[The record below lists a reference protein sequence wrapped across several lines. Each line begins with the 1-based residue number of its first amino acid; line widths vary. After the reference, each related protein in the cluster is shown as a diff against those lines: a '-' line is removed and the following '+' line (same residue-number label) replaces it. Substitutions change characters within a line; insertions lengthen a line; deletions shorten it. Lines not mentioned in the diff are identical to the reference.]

1 MREEYYYFVRTNMLL
16 RRYLDSE
23 MFKYLFYNEKTIRYE
38 DYLDTLRLNFYSLI
52 NRDLINSPRE
62 TYIKCLDFE
71 NTKDYMRLALKETND
86 YYIQL
91 KKEIKKKM
99 NL

>member
-1 MREEYYYFVRTNMLL
+1 MKEEYYYFVRTNMLL

-23 MFKYLFYNEKTIRYE
+23 MFKYLFCDEKVIKYE

-52 NRDLINSPRE
+52 NRDLTNNSRK

-71 NTKDYMRLALKETND
+71 NIKDYMRLALKETDN

-91 KKEIKKKM
+91 EKEIKKKM

>member
-23 MFKYLFYNEKTIRYE
+23 MFKYLFYNEKTTRYE

-52 NRDLINSPRE
+52 NRDLINSPCE

-91 KKEIKKKM
+91 EKEIKKKM

>member
-1 MREEYYYFVRTNMLL
+1 MKEEYYYFVRTNMLL
-16 RRYLDSE
+16 RRYLDTE
-23 MFKYLFYNEKTIRYE
+23 MFKYLFYEKAIRYE
-38 DYLDTLRLNFYSLI
+38 DYLDILRLNFYSLI

-71 NTKDYMRLALKETND
+71 NTKDYMRLALKETNN

-91 KKEIKKKM
+91 EKEIKKKM

>member
-52 NRDLINSPRE
+52 NRDLTNNSRK

-71 NTKDYMRLALKETND
+71 NIKDYMRLALKETND

-91 KKEIKKKM
+91 EKEIKKKM